1 MKLVEMI
8 KLMVRNRG
16 FKKKCDY
23 LEQRLDKIEEVNNNH
38 GK

>member
-8 KLMVRNRG
+8 KLMVRSRVFG
-16 FKKKCDY
+16 KKCDY

>member
-1 MKLVEMI
+1 MRLVEMV
-8 KLMVRNRG
+8 KLMVEVRNFG
-16 FKKKCDY
+16 KKCDY

>member
-8 KLMVRNRG
+8 KLVVRVRG
-16 FKKKCDY
+16 LKKKYDC
-23 LEQRLDKIEEVNNNH
+23 LEQRLNKIEEVNNH